1 MPEDP
6 KTHWWPP
13 DHRKS
18 QRSTNKTATI
28 KYYNKYSNTI
38 ESDKKAKAI
47 KSPSHLPAEAP
58 GLCRLSQWR
67 RLSPRGEGSPP
78 PLGRH
83 PPPNAAGSHLGRAT
97 APRNVL
103 LMQSK
108 AKTTKHVKNGTIHE
122 RPKSPRRRTSK
133 APSKAE
139 NVPNSN
145 PFITF
150 KNSSYSCWIEWWYL
164 LFLQI
169 LTMWCGCWSKLFQLE
184 TAFLKAL

>member
-38 ESDKKAKAI
+38 ESDKKAKTI
-47 KSPSHLPAEAP
+47 KSPSHLPVEAP
-58 GLCRLSQWR
+58 GLGCLSQSPR
-67 RLSPRGEGSPP
+67 PSPRGAASPSP
-78 PLGRH
+78 RGPCTPH
-83 PPPNAAGSHLGRAT
+83 SAAGCCLGRAY

-108 AKTTKHVKNGTIHE
+108 AKTPKIVKRLWKIHE
-122 RPKSPRRRTSK
+122 CAKSPRSIQGSIRSPKYRQVQFFSWLK
-133 APSKAE
+133 
-139 NVPNSN
+139 
-145 PFITF
+145 
-150 KNSSYSCWIEWWYL
+150 L
-164 LFLQI
+164 LVF
-169 LTMWCGCWSKLFQLE
+169 
-184 TAFLKAL
+184 

>member
-1 MPEDP
+1 MPEDT
-6 KTHWWPP
+6 KTPWLTP

-47 KSPSHLPAEAP
+47 KSPSHLPVEAP
-58 GLCRLSQWR
+58 GLGCLSQSPR
-67 RLSPRGEGSPP
+67 PSPRGAASPSP
-78 PLGRH
+78 RGPCTPH
-83 PPPNAAGSHLGRAT
+83 SAAGCCLGRAY

-108 AKTTKHVKNGTIHE
+108 AKTTKIVKHGTIYE

-139 NVPNSN
+139 NVRNSN

-150 KNSSYSCWIEWWYL
+150 KNSSYSCLSRNDVEWCRIVENACLHAYCVAASPIT
-164 LFLQI
+164 F
-169 LTMWCGCWSKLFQLE
+169 S
-184 TAFLKAL
+184 